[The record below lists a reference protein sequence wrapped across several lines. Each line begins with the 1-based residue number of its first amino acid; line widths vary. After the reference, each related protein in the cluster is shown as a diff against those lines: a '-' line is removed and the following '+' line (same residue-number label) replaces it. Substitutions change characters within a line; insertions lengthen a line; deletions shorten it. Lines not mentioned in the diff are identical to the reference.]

1 MWRCCGR
8 LHVALL
14 RGRWASAASPTG
26 VAVRLHGAPTAEP
39 CECHAQRHWD
49 CGTKQPRL
57 SFGAG
62 GACWPQLGGAS
73 GMLHRTGVVMAPRR
87 GSGDG
92 SDAATHIRV
101 EEPRQPQWTFSS
113 RVKDILLKGKES
125 ITNMRLNDFLR
136 NYFDGRGVEEF
147 NENVYMK
154 DFLISPNEFIQ
165 DEVLLSTIKASP
177 PYQEIKKERE
187 EFYMLLG
194 ASNKLKKERII
205 TLRQWRDFER
215 KDTVISLARA
225 QINTAH
231 SYVLREKRRKAEE
244 RERQER
250 QELGIDVST
259 RIKYAVFKGRVRVDK
274 MKLNDFLTMEL
285 DGRGALDAN
294 RDVLLKEFFKDPE
307 KYICDAGVL
316 NEIQASDRYKMMER
330 AVLDEMDME
339 EDINKL
345 YKNGVDNLLKWLVA
359 TAEVKASVHGA
370 TKRFLDA
377 AAEEARNPKKPSAPI
392 YLEGCY
398 ESVHNAR
405 WHRVVEV
412 PGGEGTRMDVREGKP
427 PQSWTYRAVGYT
439 LEKDDGVQQS
449 GAPRPRLMVL
459 ASDKGWPYS
468 WKLEENKSTRDC
480 YVNCEVERVWQT
492 VRNDLTEWFSSH
504 GRTDFKPKRRLLIGT
519 PGIGKSMAAGSYL
532 LYQLLHCD
540 AKKLPVV
547 VYSFGGSTTY
557 VFDKT
562 IKTVTR
568 YVGGEAS
575 KEFLRDLCRR
585 GMKGYI
591 IYDVAKKG
599 TPPEEYFL
607 PGTGWGMIV
616 VSSPNVRNYDKW
628 EKQKRAARIIMNCPD
643 EMDVKAMCA
652 WMKRDGTA
660 DDQAEYWKMVK
671 ERIEKVGRL
680 PRYIFD
686 ANEFIAHSAAIQSAL
701 DGIKS
706 RDGEKHFT
714 HGGVRLWDSEN
725 PFQKLVRIVR
735 ARGKFGAEGF
745 LNAPISFCLGRRIP
759 HYFGKR
765 D

>member
-8 LHVALL
+8 LHVLL
-14 RGRWASAASPTG
+14 LWGRWPLTVSPTG
-26 VAVRLHGAPTAEP
+26 VAGRLHGAPTAEP

-57 SFGAG
+57 SFGASG
-62 GACWPQLGGAS
+62 TCWPQLGGAS

-92 SDAATHIRV
+92 SDAATRRGV
-101 EEPRQPQWTFSS
+101 EERRQPQWTFSS
-113 RVKDILLKGKES
+113 SVKDILLKGKER

-177 PYQEIKKERE
+177 SCQELRKKCD

-194 ASNKLKKERII
+194 ASNKLKKECIV

-274 MKLNDFLTMEL
+274 MKLNNFLTMEL

-294 RDVLLKEFFKDPE
+294 RDVLLEEFFKDPE

-330 AVLDEMDME
+330 AVREEMDME

-359 TAEVKASVHGA
+359 TAEVKASVHGI

-377 AAEEARNPKKPSAPI
+377 ALEEARNPKKPSAPI
-392 YLEGCY
+392 YLEGVY
-398 ESVHNAR
+398 ESVYVAR
-405 WHRVVEV
+405 WHHVVEV
-412 PGGEGTRMDVREGKP
+412 PGGEGTGMEVREGKP
-427 PQSWTYRAVGYT
+427 PQSWAYRAVGES

-449 GAPRPRLMVL
+449 GAERPRLMVL
-459 ASDKGWPYS
+459 TSDKGWPYS
-468 WKLEENKSTRDC
+468 WEENKSTRDC
-480 YVNCEVERVWQT
+480 YVNCEVDRVWQT
-492 VRNDLTEWFSSH
+492 VRNDLTEWFSPH
-504 GRTDFKPKRRLLIGT
+504 GETYFTPGRRVLIGT
-519 PGIGKSMAAGSYL
+519 PGIGKSVAAGSYL

-540 AKKLPVV
+540 AKKLQVV

-562 IKTVTR
+562 IQTVTR

-591 IYDVAKKG
+591 IYDVGTNG
-599 TPPEEYFL
+599 TPSDTDFAPCN
-607 PGTGWGMIV
+607 GWGMIV

-671 ERIEKVGRL
+671 ERMEKVGRL

-725 PFQKLVRIVR
+725 PFQKLVGIVR

-759 HYFGKR
+759 HYFWKR
-765 D
+765 DE

>member
-1 MWRCCGR
+1 
-8 LHVALL
+8 
-14 RGRWASAASPTG
+14 
-26 VAVRLHGAPTAEP
+26 
-39 CECHAQRHWD
+39 
-49 CGTKQPRL
+49 
-57 SFGAG
+57 
-62 GACWPQLGGAS
+62 
-73 GMLHRTGVVMAPRR
+73 MLHRTGVVMAPRR

-231 SYVLREKRRKAEE
+231 SYVLREKRRKAEK

-259 RIKYAVFKGRVRVDK
+259 RIKDTVFKGRVRVDK
-274 MKLNDFLTMEL
+274 MGLNDFLTTEL

-294 RDVLLKEFFKDPE
+294 RDVLLKEFFKDPK

-359 TAEVKASVHGA
+359 TAEVKAGDHEIN
-370 TKRFLDA
+370 KRFLDA

-398 ESVHNAR
+398 ESVHNAGR
-405 WHRVVEV
+405 HRVVEV
-412 PGGEGTRMDVREGKP
+412 PGGEGTGMKVEKGKP
-427 PQSWTYRAVGYT
+427 GKPWNYKAVGYT
-439 LEKDDGVQQS
+439 LEKNDGVQQS

-468 WKLEENKSTRDC
+468 WKWK
-480 YVNCEVERVWQT
+480 V
-492 VRNDLTEWFSSH
+492 
-504 GRTDFKPKRRLLIGT
+504 
-519 PGIGKSMAAGSYL
+519 
-532 LYQLLHCD
+532 
-540 AKKLPVV
+540 
-547 VYSFGGSTTY
+547 
-557 VFDKT
+557 
-562 IKTVTR
+562 
-568 YVGGEAS
+568 
-575 KEFLRDLCRR
+575 
-585 GMKGYI
+585 
-591 IYDVAKKG
+591 
-599 TPPEEYFL
+599 
-607 PGTGWGMIV
+607 
-616 VSSPNVRNYDKW
+616 
-628 EKQKRAARIIMNCPD
+628 D
-643 EMDVKAMCA
+643 E
-652 WMKRDGTA
+652 
-660 DDQAEYWKMVK
+660 
-671 ERIEKVGRL
+671 
-680 PRYIFD
+680 
-686 ANEFIAHSAAIQSAL
+686 
-701 DGIKS
+701 
-706 RDGEKHFT
+706 
-714 HGGVRLWDSEN
+714 
-725 PFQKLVRIVR
+725 
-735 ARGKFGAEGF
+735 
-745 LNAPISFCLGRRIP
+745 
-759 HYFGKR
+759 
-765 D
+765 